1 MNKYTYFE
9 KTTLTESIFGH
20 ISWVSGI
27 ICFLLVL
34 VFKIHSG
41 YLVLGGVL
49 FFLGVNL
56 ISKIGVE
63 INLDERIYRNVS
75 LILGVKFGNWKNYPE
90 IQYLSIFRTLV
101 TQKIGGRGL
110 NSSSTA
116 TLSDRMIKIN
126 LFTETEKPIT
136 LYITKDETIAYQIAE
151 KFKTFYGIEILD
163 KLK

>member
-9 KTTLTESIFGH
+9 KTTLTESIVGH
-20 ISWVSGI
+20 ISWISGI

-34 VFKIHSG
+34 AFKIHSG

-56 ISKIGVE
+56 ISKIGIE
-63 INLDERIYRNVS
+63 INMDKRIYRNVS
-75 LILGVKFGNWKNYPE
+75 LILGLKFGNWKNYPE
-90 IQYLSIFRTLV
+90 IKYLSIFRTLV

-110 NSSSTA
+110 NPSTA

-151 KFKTFYGIEILD
+151 KFKAFYGIEILD